1 MLKNINCKVPKIYL
15 EKIDEFVK
23 AGLYSSRSE
32 ALRIA
37 IRDYLWKAIL

>member
-1 MLKNINCKVPKIYL
+1 MLKNVNCKVPRIYL
-15 EKIDEFVK
+15 EKVDEFVK

-37 IRDYLWKAIL
+37 IRDYLWKMAF